1 MEMLMLFPAPKLHP
15 AGLIK
20 PNQTKSNQIKPA
32 GRQKVQSSRFMV
44 QNSMFKT
51 PQYAEKAK
59 QGLPLIWGKYT
70 CAVEIWIII
79 MKEGI
84 RDAGWS
90 NPGKSG

>member
-1 MEMLMLFPAPKLHP
+1 
-15 AGLIK
+15 
-20 PNQTKSNQIKPA
+20 
-32 GRQKVQSSRFMV
+32 MV